1 MISGIRGPIHAK
13 YPGIVLIDL
22 HGLIIRVLTSQTTVD
37 DLGEVGDHAE
47 LYTHLRVREDDIT
60 LYGFSTPE
68 ELQLFELLMSVTGVG
83 PRVALNILSSAPP
96 GEVHRVIE
104 SEDVAS
110 LSRVPGIGKKTAS
123 RIILELRG
131 KLPAPA
137 GAGAQGQ
144 ALAAADAEAFEALL
158 ALGYT
163 VPEARDALAR
173 IERQEG
179 QTVEERVYAAL
190 QTLARP

>member
-1 MISGIRGPIHAK
+1 MISGVRGPIHAK

-37 DLGEVGDHAE
+37 FFFEDGAHAE

-83 PRVALNILSSAPP
+83 PRVALNILSSARPE
-96 GEVHRVIE
+96 EVHRVIE
-104 SEDVAS
+104 SEDIAS
-110 LSRVPGIGKKTAS
+110 LSRVPGIGRKTAS

-131 KLPAPA
+131 KLPEPA
-137 GAGAQGQ
+137 GMQGQ
-144 ALAAADAEAFEALL
+144 ALAAADAEAMEALM

-163 VPEARDALAR
+163 APEARDALAR
-173 IERQEG
+173 VERREG

-190 QTLARP
+190 QSLARS

>member
-1 MISGIRGPIHAK
+1 MISGVRGPIHAK

-83 PRVALNILSSAPP
+83 PRVALNILSSDRPE
-96 GEVHRVIE
+96 EVHRVIE
-104 SEDVAS
+104 SEDIAA
-110 LSRVPGIGKKTAS
+110 LSRVPGIGRKTAS

-131 KLPAPA
+131 KLPEPA
-137 GAGAQGQ
+137 GMQGQ
-144 ALAAADAEAFEALL
+144 ALAAADAEAMEALM

-163 VPEARDALAR
+163 APEARDALAR
-173 IERQEG
+173 VERREG

-190 QTLARP
+190 QSLARS